1 MSVKKAEYRGY
12 KIKRSG
18 MQGTWTL
25 DRPDG
30 IKVYLRETDT
40 QKFETEQDFYEY
52 VDLIEDLKES
62 EEEIK
67 ETIKKKPKSL
77 LKRLAK

>member
-12 KIKRSG
+12 KIKRTG
-18 MQGTWTL
+18 ML
-25 DRPDG
+25 G
-30 IKVYLRETDT
+30 IWSLEKPNNSVVYLRETEE

-67 ETIKKKPKSL
+67 ETVNKRPKSL